1 MSIPIA
7 NESFLSPESKEILK
21 QINQPI
27 QVRTPVGYNEE
38 FLDAYRPNVTRYLPE
53 AICEKLAKLGD
64 TGWEAG
70 DEPYVKNIYDRF
82 LVELA
87 WNSSRL
93 EGNTYTLLETERLLE
108 QGEPGEGKSVAET
121 QMILNH
127 QAAIDFLIGIK
138 SKRMTLET
146 ILQLHAILS
155 KNLLADP
162 KACGQLRSSTVRIE
176 NSVYYPL
183 DSSEAIRK
191 YFERIVNTVNA
202 IDNPFEQSFFLF
214 VHLPYLQPFKD
225 VNQCVSR
232 LVANIPF
239 ICLNLS
245 PMSFADVQHRMY
257 MNGLLAV
264 YELND
269 IALLQDLFIWAYEQ
283 SSFLYSPACQN
294 IETPNLYYLR
304 FVMRYRTLIDD
315 TIASIVKGCMDKKT
329 AVRTIKMIATHSLP
343 AEEQERFIE
352 VVENK
357 LRSLHEGNFA
367 AYKLQHF
374 EYLAWHEIWL

>member
-1 MSIPIA
+1 MSTPIA
-7 NESFLSPESKEILK
+7 NESFLSPKSKDILMK
-21 QINQPI
+21 INQPI
-27 QVRTPVGYNEE
+27 QARTPVGYNRE

-64 TGWEAG
+64 TSWEVG

-82 LVELA
+82 VVELA

-93 EGNTYTLLETERLLE
+93 EGNTYTVLETERLLE
-108 QGEPGEGKSVAET
+108 QGEPGEGKSFAET

-127 QAAIDFLIGIK
+127 KAAIDFLIGTK
-138 SKRMTLET
+138 SKGITFET
-146 ILQLHAILS
+146 ILQLHAMLS

-162 KACGQLRSSTVRIE
+162 KVCGQLRSITVRIE

-183 DSSEAIRK
+183 ESSEAIRK

-202 IDNPFEQSFFLF
+202 IDNPFEQSFFLL
-214 VHLPYLQPFKD
+214 VHLPYLQPFEDANKR
-225 VNQCVSR
+225 VSR

-239 ICLNLS
+239 ICSNLS
-245 PMSFADVQHRMY
+245 PISFADVPHRMY
-257 MNGLLAV
+257 INGLLAA

-269 IALLQDLFIWAYEQ
+269 IALLQDVFIWAYEQ

-304 FVMRYRTLIDD
+304 FVMRYRNIIDD
-315 TIASIVKGCMDKKT
+315 TISSIVKECMDKKA
-329 AVRTIKMIATHSLP
+329 AVRTIKKIAIHSLP